1 MEENKKT
8 EEASAYEPPMI
19 LEKRELKLE
28 LFSDEPMPWGP

>member
-8 EEASAYEPPMI
+8 DQSDYEPPKI
-19 LEKRELKLE
+19 LEKKELKLE